1 MLKYFR
7 GPTLLLSVLLST
19 TALAGEAA
27 KDTAVGENLPPKIRG
42 LLIQEMIAISEA
54 TKAIQ
59 DALVRGQDKQVAE
72 HAQAVHDSFILAQEM
87 TDADMK
93 TLISSVP
100 KSFLEKDEAFHGLS
114 HQLAEAARKGDKST
128 QLTLFSQMIDACMQ
142 CHADHALNRFPEFS
156 SAP

>member
-1 MLKYFR
+1 MLAILSSTQNILNFMVR
-7 GPTLLLSVLLST
+7 GEDELV
-19 TALAGEAA
+19 A
-27 KDTAVGENLPPKIRG
+27 
-42 LLIQEMIAISEA
+42 SEA
-54 TKAIQ
+54 QQI
-59 DALVRGQDKQVAE
+59 
-72 HAQAVHDSFILAQEM
+72 HDSFILAQEM